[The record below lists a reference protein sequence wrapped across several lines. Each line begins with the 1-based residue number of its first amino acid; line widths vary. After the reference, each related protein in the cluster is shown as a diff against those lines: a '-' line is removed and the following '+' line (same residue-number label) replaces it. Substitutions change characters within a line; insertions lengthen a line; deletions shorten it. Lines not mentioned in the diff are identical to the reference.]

1 MVGISGQA
9 LKDGR
14 YVMSG
19 VNEKHKIKDKKQGI
33 KTKREKKDKTKQ
45 IDFPYQVKQA
55 TLTGGFA
62 NFFRTTPGLDSW
74 GCVTPLS

>member
-33 KTKREKKDKTKQ
+33 KTKREKKINRNRLISLTKSN
-45 IDFPYQVKQA
+45 K
-55 TLTGGFA
+55 L
-62 NFFRTTPGLDSW
+62 L
-74 GCVTPLS
+74 